1 MDKIG
6 AFAKKKC
13 ECCKNPWNVD
23 DSNVSSLIC
32 TPCLNDDKGF
42 AGINIENID
51 NSVDL
56 KQNFYLWSNGNWMK

>member
-1 MDKIG
+1 
-6 AFAKKKC
+6 
-13 ECCKNPWNVD
+13 
-23 DSNVSSLIC
+23 
-32 TPCLNDDKGF
+32 LNDDKGF